1 MPALPLSVRF
11 ILVFLGLMTFGV
23 MLKTAI
29 YAALGAGWV
38 GFLLATAIA
47 GGITAVA
54 AWPVIQRMFKPMLAV
69 MMMIVT

>member
-38 GFLLATAIA
+38 GFLL
-47 GGITAVA
+47 V
-54 AWPVIQRMFKPMLAV
+54 
-69 MMMIVT
+69 